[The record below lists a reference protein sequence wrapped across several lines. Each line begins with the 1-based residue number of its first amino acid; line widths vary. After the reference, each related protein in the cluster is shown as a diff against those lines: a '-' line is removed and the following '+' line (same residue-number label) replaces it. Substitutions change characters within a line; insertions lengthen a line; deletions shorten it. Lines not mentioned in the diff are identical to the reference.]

1 MAEVTFPV
9 LAGVTNAR
17 ATADGGVV
25 ILTLQFGDGSTQDV
39 AVHSI
44 QFPHLLNT
52 LRGFAGLADAVRR
65 KMPADT
71 QQEELIAPYR
81 VTSVSTAHASDGS
94 VVLKAG
100 TADGMPVLLAFKA
113 DHARD
118 AAVKLVASAKS
129 AAESQSKKVN

>member
-1 MAEVTFPV
+1 MAELKFPV

-25 ILTLQFGDGSTQDV
+25 ILALQFGDGSTQDV

-65 KMPADT
+65 KMPADAR
-71 QQEELIAPYR
+71 QEELIAPYR
-81 VTSVSTAHASDGS
+81 VTSVSTAHASDGN

-100 TADGMPVLLAFKA
+100 TAGGVPVLLAFSA
-113 DHARD
+113 DQARD
-118 AAVKLVASAKS
+118 AAVKLAASAKS
-129 AAESQSKKVN
+129 AAESRNKQVN